1 MKTEFCTLVMLVIST
16 SAYADIPQGPDA
28 VNGSFER
35 MLAHEPGL
43 PALQQ
48 PVADRD
54 DAFVERW
61 VNAVARNEFP
71 GPEAGFVHMLVRSRE
86 EPRLTVV
93 RAEPDPLATMI
104 AASLEL
110 QRVRHE
116 RLASASAGRTGP

>member
-16 SAYADIPQGPDA
+16 SAYADIPQGPEA

-61 VNAVARNEFP
+61 VNAVARNEFT

>member
-16 SAYADIPQGPDA
+16 SAYADIPQGPEA

-61 VNAVARNEFP
+61 VNAVARNEFT

-116 RLASASAGRTGP
+116 RLASASAGRTAP

>member
-16 SAYADIPQGPDA
+16 SAYADIPQGPEA

-116 RLASASAGRTGP
+116 RLASASAGRTAP

>member
-16 SAYADIPQGPDA
+16 SAYADIPQGPEA